1 MRLAQEQETR
11 RVTNNAMPAKGSM
24 IALVRWIA
32 ICLSF
37 ASLLLPPAI
46 GRAALDGQTAQAF
59 IEGLADEAIGA
70 LTPPDIPQAEREARA
85 RQLLRENFAV
95 ETIGQFVL
103 GRHWKAAT
111 PDERNEY
118 VELYQELIVST
129 YVDRFKRYTGQG
141 LKVTGSRDEPGG
153 DVLVNSDIERANAAP
168 IAVGWRVRDEDGR
181 PKIVD
186 VYVEG
191 LSMGQ
196 AQREE
201 FSSVI
206 RNTGGTVAGLLAE
219 MRKRIRGNT
228 G

>member
-1 MRLAQEQETR
+1 MTDYAIPGR
-11 RVTNNAMPAKGSM
+11 GSM
-24 IALVRWIA
+24 LAAMRWIGL
-32 ICLSF
+32 CLCF
-37 ASLLLPPAI
+37 AGVALQPTT
-46 GRAALDGQTAQAF
+46 GRAAIDGQTAQAF
-59 IEGLADEAIGA
+59 IEGLADKAIAA

-111 PDERNEY
+111 PEERDEYLRLFEG
-118 VELYQELIVST
+118 LIVTT
-129 YVDRFKRYTGQG
+129 YVDRFKRYTGQR
-141 LKVTGSRDEPGG
+141 LKVIGSRAEPGG
-153 DVLVNSDIERANAAP
+153 DVMVDSEIERSGGAP
-168 IAVGWRVRDEDGR
+168 ISVSWRVRDENGQ

-196 AQREE
+196 AQRED

-206 RNTGGTVAGLLAE
+206 RNSGGKVSGLLDE
-219 MRKRIRGNT
+219 MRKRISGNP

>member
-1 MRLAQEQETR
+1 MVA
-11 RVTNNAMPAKGSM
+11 V
-24 IALVRWIA
+24 VRWIA
-32 ICLSF
+32 ICLGF
-37 ASLLLPPAI
+37 ASLLLSPTP
-46 GRAALDGQTAQAF
+46 GRAALDGQTAQVF
-59 IEGLADEAIGA
+59 IEGLADRAISA
-70 LTPPDIPQAEREARA
+70 LTPADIPQAEREARA
-85 RQLLRENFAV
+85 RQLLRDNFAV
-95 ETIGQFVL
+95 QTIGQFVL

-111 PDERNEY
+111 PEERDEYLRLFE
-118 VELYQELIVST
+118 ELIVTT
-129 YVDRFKRYTGQG
+129 YVDRFKRYTGQR

-153 DVLVNSDIERANAAP
+153 DIRVDSEIERSGGAP
-168 IAVGWRVRDEDGR
+168 IGVGWRVRDEDGR

-206 RNTGGTVAGLLAE
+206 RNSGGTVAGLLAE
-219 MRKRIRGNT
+219 MRKRIGGNS